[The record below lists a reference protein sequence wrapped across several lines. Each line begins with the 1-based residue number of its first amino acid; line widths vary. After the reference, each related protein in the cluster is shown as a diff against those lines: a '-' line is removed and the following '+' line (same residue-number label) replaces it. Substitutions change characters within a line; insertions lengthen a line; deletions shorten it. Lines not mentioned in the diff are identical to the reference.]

1 MIYEIKFPLL
11 LLSYNLKKHYTMRT
25 LKLLLPVLCAL
36 FMLSS
41 HKTYEAAG
49 TAGEASIEK
58 RFKYIVIPDK
68 ALTFNLKGKDVIVH
82 KILNPSETLTEI
94 FKKEG
99 YTVLPELIPELESKT
114 LIVNCGTYI
123 LNEGKSYTL
132 GVNIQLISAE
142 TSEMI
147 DIRTA
152 KVENTSETE
161 AFNKA
166 IEQELTKLLSE

>member
-1 MIYEIKFPLL
+1 
-11 LLSYNLKKHYTMRT
+11 MRT

-68 ALTFNLKGKDVIVH
+68 ALTFNLKGKDVTVH
-82 KILNPSETLTEI
+82 KVLNPSKTLTEI

-123 LNEGKSYTL
+123 DNDGKSYTL
-132 GVNIQLISAE
+132 GINIQLISAE

-147 DIRTA
+147 GIRTA
-152 KVENTSETE
+152 KVKNTSETE
-161 AFNKA
+161 AINKA